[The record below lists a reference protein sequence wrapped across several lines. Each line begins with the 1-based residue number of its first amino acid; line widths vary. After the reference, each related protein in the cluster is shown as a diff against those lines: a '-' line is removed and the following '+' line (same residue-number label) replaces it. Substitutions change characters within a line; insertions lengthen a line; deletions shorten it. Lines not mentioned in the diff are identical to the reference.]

1 MSSRKICISRFAQF
15 LLIVCCLLELSMKA
29 CNATESNVTRSIL
42 DDEDD
47 EGESEEEITFAEFKE
62 RYRRLI
68 PYMAFYAA
76 NNNLNVQS
84 MIPGKNFVNVPS
96 NDGVTSSRRS
106 QQYQPSYSRTNVGTR
121 NILNN
126 YRTNNVQNQL
136 RKFVPS
142 VQYDPNDINGDTDYF
157 IPIRYNTKVNHLDY
171 YSSSTYNPYQDQ
183 KQSHAEVTNTNT
195 DENIQKDDR
204 RYGRPIRPYLSTG
217 NTREYVNRNQG
228 LKPIQT
234 NYPQDY
240 VYDHVSGSSSKGKPI
255 VDINY
260 PSEDVESLRYIPQP
274 IISKGTQQTINVLD
288 TPPPPPPPPLPPPSP
303 LLSHLPI
310 NGRQPV
316 NVTPQRNLNF
326 VNLNPIIESFQ
337 LTERL
342 PETLDKNNLD
352 NSIKTLIEILNILHK
367 AKIEEFPQL
376 PQPSVVTTR
385 PIQRPSN
392 YYQKLRTNTRPK
404 VITESRFPAVPTSLL
419 IPDDPDRLKP
429 TSSYVNEV
437 KAKVIVKPVAYTV
450 DDFKST
456 PSYKD
461 NEFRLVTPKLPVQ
474 SSYALTD
481 ENNDKKVVHFQ
492 TAYTPQ
498 DISQQNH
505 NNKNPLEISTQH
517 SYEIT
522 EDLSDDIIDPSRF
535 TIPQIITETTTV
547 SNQKQNVVEQNEIST
562 SRPTINHPSLK
573 YGVTRGKPNVDYP
586 AYAVIPETEFS
597 CKKQRYK
604 GFFGD
609 PSTGCQVWH
618 YCDLNGGKSSFLCP
632 NGTIFS
638 QVALTCDWWFNVKCE
653 STTQLYVLN
662 ERLYKYILP
671 IMPKFPEDFTGP
683 EVDRYLEIKFKE
695 MEAKLK
701 EKKLKKQQERKDK
714 AKGKPIDDNNN
725 KNRE

>member
-1 MSSRKICISRFAQF
+1 
-15 LLIVCCLLELSMKA
+15 MKA
-29 CNATESNVTRSIL
+29 CSATESNVTRSIL
-42 DDEDD
+42 NDEDE
-47 EGESEEEITFAEFKE
+47 EGEREEDITFAEFKE

-76 NNNLNVQS
+76 NNNLNGQS
-84 MIPGKNFVNVPS
+84 VIPGKNFLNVPS
-96 NDGVTSSRRS
+96 SNEDVTSSRRS
-106 QQYQPSYSRTNVGTR
+106 QQYQPLFSRTNVGTR

-126 YRTNNVQNQL
+126 YRTNNNNNNNLQNQL

-142 VQYDPNDINGDTDYF
+142 VQYDPNGDINGDTDYF
-157 IPIRYNTKVNHLDY
+157 IPIRYNTKVNHVDY

-183 KQSHAEVTNTNT
+183 KQSHQEVTKTNI
-195 DENIQKDDR
+195 DDNVQKDDR

-234 NYPQDY
+234 NFPQDY
-240 VYDHVSGSSSKGKPI
+240 AYDHVSGSSSKGKPI

-260 PSEDVESLRYIPQP
+260 PSEDVDSLRYIPQAV
-274 IISKGTQQTINVLD
+274 ISKGTQQTINLLD
-288 TPPPPPPPPLPPPSP
+288 TPPPPPPLPPP
-303 LLSHLPI
+303 
-310 NGRQPV
+310 NARQPV
-316 NVTPQRNLNF
+316 NVAPQRNLNF
-326 VNLNPIIESFQ
+326 INLNPIIESFQ

-376 PQPSVVTTR
+376 PQSSFSGLPSVTVR

-392 YYQKLRTNTRPK
+392 YYQKLRPNTRPK

-474 SSYALTD
+474 SSYTFTD
-481 ENNDKKVVHFQ
+481 ENDDKKVVHFQ
-492 TAYTPQ
+492 TPYAPQ
-498 DISQQNH
+498 DISQQNDNNDNNN

-522 EDLSDDIIDPSRF
+522 EDLSDDIIDPDRF
-535 TIPQIITETTTV
+535 TIPQIITETTTAI
-547 SNQKQNVVEQNEIST
+547 SQKQNVLEQNEIST

-714 AKGKPIDDNNN
+714 AKGKVQPIDDNSN